1 MCGPT
6 VAWDWLVLDVSYVLI
21 LVGGAMVLRARRSAL
36 VAWVWFGLLSVAVGA
51 FLFAATWATGP
62 AYAAAATDAASP
74 ALAAL
79 RDC

>member
-21 LVGGAMVLRARRSAL
+21 LVGGAMVLRARSSTLVTWVGFGVLSA
-36 VAWVWFGLLSVAVGA
+36 SVGA

-62 AYAAAATDAASP
+62 AMAAAAAPDTAEAM
-74 ALAAL
+74 LIQ
-79 RDC
+79 C